1 MADNPNRAG
10 RECREHVREMSRKR
24 EALLNALDDYF
35 SDTDRSLDEVEVWI
49 STYLGKEWRKRKEW
63 KIQKRKENA
72 YNLRKNGIMRLR
84 KMPVGCPERSY
95 WYETGDGR
103 VNAMASKGKLNL
115 GHSKYELRLGMG
127 LRTPKRR
134 FRYV

>member
-1 MADNPNRAG
+1 MADNSNRAG
-10 RECREHVREMSRKR
+10 RECREHMREMSRKR
-24 EALLNALDDYF
+24 EALFDALDSYF
-35 SDTDRSLDEVEVWI
+35 YDTDQNLDEVEDWI

-63 KIQKRKENA
+63 KIKKRKENA

-84 KMPVGCPERSY
+84 KMPVGSPERSY

-103 VNAMASKGKLNL
+103 VNAMAPKGKLSL
-115 GHSKYELRLGMG
+115 GYGKYEPRLGMG
-127 LRTPKRR
+127 TPKRK